1 MSLYDRIFNR
11 GGKIIHRR
19 LIGGRDI
26 VIRRIVERGAFN
38 VYRLE
43 DWKANIYRGAASIGF
58 RAKNDANA
66 VKLFAKKYAIYR
78 RMLKL

>member
-1 MSLYDRIFNR
+1 MFKLFNR
-11 GGKIIHRR
+11 DGKIIHRR
-19 LIGGRDI
+19 YISADTRDI
-26 VIRRIVERGAFN
+26 VIRRVAKRGAFN

-43 DWKANIYRGAASIGF
+43 DWKANIHRGAASIGF

-66 VKLFAKKYAIYR
+66 VKLFNKKYAIYR